1 MFGKTTALLIIV
13 SMIITATLGLC
24 SVYAFINAGGFIGTV
39 FALIVIHTIVT
50 CLAIFSVVGLVLAYI
65 WISDLRDSKPRR

>member
-24 SVYAFINAGGFIGTV
+24 SIYAFINAGGFIGTV
-39 FALIVIHTIVT
+39 FALIVIHTIMT